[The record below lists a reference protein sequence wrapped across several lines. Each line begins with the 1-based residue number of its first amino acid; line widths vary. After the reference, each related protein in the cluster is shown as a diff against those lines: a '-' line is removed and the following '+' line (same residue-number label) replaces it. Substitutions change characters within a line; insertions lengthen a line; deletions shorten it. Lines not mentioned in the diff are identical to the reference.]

1 MLLLSPAMAVIGG
14 LFVGGL
20 LIAATQSLGYFSPSG
35 ERGFTLSH
43 YAALFRDAEILAG
56 IRYTLAVTT
65 TATILSAVGGTALA
79 LALRKPAARSVRIN
93 TLLQIPLALPHLAMA
108 VVLINFISPS
118 GLIARVLFQLS
129 LIGAPADFPPLI
141 NDRYAVG
148 IILAYVLKELPF
160 IALMVLALLARLGD
174 EYEQLAQTLG
184 ANRWQRLRHVTL
196 PLIAP
201 AVISSSVVVFSFI
214 FGAFEVPYI
223 LGRPYPAML
232 SVIAQ
237 RRYLD
242 VDLAQRPESI
252 AVAIV
257 IAVMTSLLAWLNLRL
272 TRKLTGIER
281 ASIF

>member
-1 MLLLSPAMAVIGG
+1 MA
-14 LFVGGL
+14 
-20 LIAATQSLGYFSPSG
+20 
-35 ERGFTLSH
+35 
-43 YAALFRDAEILAG
+43 
-56 IRYTLAVTT
+56 
-65 TATILSAVGGTALA
+65 
-79 LALRKPAARSVRIN
+79 
-93 TLLQIPLALPHLAMA
+93 
-108 VVLINFISPS
+108 
-118 GLIARVLFQLS
+118 
-129 LIGAPADFPPLI
+129 APAPRDP
-141 NDRYAVG
+141 A
-148 IILAYVLKELPF
+148 
-160 IALMVLALLARLGD
+160 
-174 EYEQLAQTLG
+174 
-184 ANRWQRLRHVTL
+184 
-196 PLIAP
+196 LIAP

-257 IAVMTSLLAWLNLRL
+257 IAVMTALLAWLNLRL

>member
-118 GLIARVLFQLS
+118 GLIARVLFQLG

-148 IILAYVLKELPF
+148 IILSYVLKELPF

-257 IAVMTSLLAWLNLRL
+257 IAVMTALLAWLNLRL